1 MRRFALTLTIFSL
14 AAFAVPTFA
23 QDAPE
28 PTVAEQLAAAVSALQ
43 DALTG
48 AQVGQAGVDA
58 AMAEQS
64 AAEASLA
71 SAQARVDAAMA
82 AHGSTSGDV
91 VLSIDG
97 LIEVLAALRTA
108 HTAGG

>member
-1 MRRFALTLTIFSL
+1 MRRTVALIAITLLT
-14 AAFAVPTFA
+14 FAVPMFA
-23 QDAPE
+23 QEPDPE
-28 PTVAEQLAAAVSALQ
+28 PTVAELLAVAVSALQ

-97 LIEVLAALRTA
+97 LIEVLTALRAA
-108 HTAGG
+108 HAAGG

>member
-1 MRRFALTLTIFSL
+1 MRRIATLIAITL
-14 AAFAVPTFA
+14 LAFAVPAFA
-23 QDAPE
+23 QEPDPE
-28 PTVAEQLAAAVSALQ
+28 PSAAELLAVAVSALQ

-82 AHGSTSGDV
+82 EHGSTSGNV

-97 LIEVLAALRTA
+97 LIEVLTALRAA
-108 HTAGG
+108 HAADG